1 MSEKSDSNISKNKP
15 KVKPSLVHQRNTRNE
30 TVDKLLGQ
38 PADLPENRLP
48 SKGDIGRAILF
59 HQNDLQNESMSKRNV
74 PFAQVNK
81 ILSPKVLGIWQKASI
96 PCQMLKS
103 IDKKVSDLWDK
114 HRKLLM
120 SKKDISETIKAEW
133 NQLFDICL
141 CKCPFVTCEDANC
154 QITKCTAYHG
164 LTCDCPKEKKVPK
177 NELSFLHDQRNA
189 RVQVISNTIDMEA
202 TNKNIAAQAR
212 EEAAQKRAEK
222 DRERVE
228 EQENKEAYEEFLN
241 SLPNEAPPSK
251 KRKLDEDPDFQTP
264 GSMTSR
270 TSSRNMDDL
279 PTTSLGAD
287 RLEL

>member
-1 MSEKSDSNISKNKP
+1 M
-15 KVKPSLVHQRNTRNE
+15 E
-30 TVDKLLGQ
+30 T
-38 PADLPENRLP
+38 
-48 SKGDIGRAILF
+48 
-59 HQNDLQNESMSKRNV
+59 
-74 PFAQVNK
+74 
-81 ILSPKVLGIWQKASI
+81 
-96 PCQMLKS
+96 
-103 IDKKVSDLWDK
+103 
-114 HRKLLM
+114 
-120 SKKDISETIKAEW
+120 
-133 NQLFDICL
+133 
-141 CKCPFVTCEDANC
+141 
-154 QITKCTAYHG
+154 
-164 LTCDCPKEKKVPK
+164 
-177 NELSFLHDQRNA
+177 
-189 RVQVISNTIDMEA
+189 

-241 SLPNEAPPSK
+241 SLPNEAPPFK